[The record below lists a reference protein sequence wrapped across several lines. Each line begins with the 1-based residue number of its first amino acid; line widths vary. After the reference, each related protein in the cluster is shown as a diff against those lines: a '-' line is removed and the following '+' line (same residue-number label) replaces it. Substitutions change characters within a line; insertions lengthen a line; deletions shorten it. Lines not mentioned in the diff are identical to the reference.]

1 MSKKVIVVGA
11 GINGLVAS
19 FYLRRAG
26 FAVNLIERSDRVGG
40 ACVAEVATINGRSQA
55 YVGDDNPDLALLR
68 SVGFSVAVANGTADV
83 RDECD
88 YTTSA
93 PGGFGAVREV
103 CDLVRRA
110 HGRP

>member
-1 MSKKVIVVGA
+1 MSELGVAHVVLGCSDKVA
-11 GINGLVAS
+11 ACDQ
-19 FYLRRAG
+19 LRRTLG
-26 FAVNLIERSDRVGG
+26 FEWEH
-40 ACVAEVATINGRSQA
+40 CA

-110 HGRP
+110 HGRQ